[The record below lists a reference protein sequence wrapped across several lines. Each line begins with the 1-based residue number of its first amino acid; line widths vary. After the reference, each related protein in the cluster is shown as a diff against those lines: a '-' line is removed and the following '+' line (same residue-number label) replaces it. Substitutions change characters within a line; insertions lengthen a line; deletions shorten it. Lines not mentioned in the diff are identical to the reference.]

1 MRRALRSFAAA
12 LALALGVACNPGG
25 GAPTGDLVAAPG
37 TTRVERRGDAYDVQ
51 VNGDSAWRAVEELSV
66 VAGFRAERGHG
77 DLPEDPVYLRLEGTD
92 VDTALAA
99 ILRGVPHH
107 VHYEFVGEPVT
118 APPWPDRPVA
128 LRRVTVGSLWTP
140 ERRIGPPGLEPGRG
154 VPGFVRAA
162 RDEAALRPQRTS
174 ELELEIR
181 REPDAREEILE
192 RALADDHPDVR
203 AEAVAL
209 LEPEGDELEI
219 LAQRLALDESPE
231 VRVAAAEAL
240 ARGHGY
246 RTTPRLLDALDDP
259 DPSVVVAAISAL
271 EDAWADRPL
280 PEVRERVAALRSHED
295 EAVREAAADFE
306 AWIEE

>member
-1 MRRALRSFAAA
+1 MA
-12 LALALGVACNPGG
+12 LAVACGPGASG
-25 GAPTGDLVAAPG
+25 PAAELVAAPG
-37 TTRVERRGDAYDVQ
+37 TTRVERRGDVYDVH

-66 VAGFRAERGHG
+66 VAGFRAERGQG
-77 DLPEDPVYLRLEGTD
+77 ELAEDPLHVRLWGAD
-92 VDTALAA
+92 VGAALAA
-99 ILRGVPHH
+99 ILRDVPYH
-107 VHYEFVGEPVT
+107 VHYEFAGEPVA

-128 LRRVTVGSLWTP
+128 LRRVTVGSLFTP
-140 ERRIGPPGLEPGRG
+140 ALRVGPPGLAPPRG

-162 RDEAALRPQRTS
+162 REEAALRPPRTS
-174 ELELEIR
+174 ELELEVR

-209 LEPEGDELEI
+209 LEPEGAELEI

-240 ARGHGY
+240 GRGHGY

-259 DPSVVVAAISAL
+259 EPRVIVAAVSAL
-271 EDAWADRPL
+271 EDAWADHPL
-280 PEVRERVAALRSHED
+280 PEVRRRVAALRSHED
-295 EAVREAAADFE
+295 PAVREAAAEFE